1 MSTYY
6 VALWVEYSNGNEGR
20 EDLHV
25 EAGSPSDAQ
34 AEASSKVSQQGSK
47 VKKIIL
53 TEQR

>member
-6 VALWVEYSNGNEGR
+6 VALWVQYGNGNEGR

-25 EAGSPSDAQ
+25 EADDSSDAQ
-34 AEASSKVSQQGSK
+34 DEAIAKVTSQGSK
-47 VKKIIL
+47 VKKVIL